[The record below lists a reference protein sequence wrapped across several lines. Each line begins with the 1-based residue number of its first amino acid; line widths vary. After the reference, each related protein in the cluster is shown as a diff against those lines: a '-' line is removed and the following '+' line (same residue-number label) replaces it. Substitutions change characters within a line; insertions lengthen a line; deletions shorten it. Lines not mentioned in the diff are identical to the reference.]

1 MERARPQFGTF
12 VSYKRIPHA
21 TLDLRRTSPPKYNEE
36 VTVYYRSRSVALVF
50 VCLAATCLCI
60 AGDTRTSGAIGLA
73 TTQGVLVV
81 DNAEVRG
88 NAALL
93 DGSSVQTREDPSQM
107 TLRGGARIDLATESS
122 GKIYR
127 DHLVLER
134 GTGKVRGVAV
144 NVNGMR
150 IVPREQTAL
159 IQVTTDGS
167 KRFAVGAT
175 SGTASVLNSHGLL
188 IARVAR
194 GEAMS
199 FVDQDTGAGAPSQ
212 ITGCIQRV
220 KGTSN
225 YVLRDETTNV
235 VYQVTGPDVD
245 ANVGKSV
252 QISGA
257 LDSTASPISGASQLI
272 HENSLTPN
280 PNGKGCKSDV
290 PGAAAASG
298 GAAAAAAG
306 GGISGA
312 TIAIISGVAVAGI
325 IGGLAAAGE
334 FSS

>member
-1 MERARPQFGTF
+1 M
-12 VSYKRIPHA
+12 YH
-21 TLDLRRTSPPKYNEE
+21 
-36 VTVYYRSRSVALVF
+36 RSRSVALVPI
-50 VCLAATCLCI
+50 VLAATCVCI
-60 AGDTRTSGAIGLA
+60 AGDARTSGAIGLA

-93 DGSSVQTREDPSQM
+93 DGSTVQTREDPSQM

-122 GKIYR
+122 GRVYR
-127 DHLVLER
+127 DHVVLER
-134 GTGKVRGVAV
+134 GTGKVRGVPV
-144 NVNGMR
+144 TVNGMR
-150 IVPREQTAL
+150 IVPQQHNAM

-175 SGTASVLNSHGLL
+175 DGAASVLNSHGML
-188 IARVAR
+188 IAQVSR

-257 LDSTASPISGASQLI
+257 LDSTATPISGASQLI
-272 HENSLTPN
+272 HENSLTPSG
-280 PNGKGCKSDV
+280 GKGCKSEI
-290 PGAAAASG
+290 PA
-298 GAAAAAAG
+298 AAAAAAG
-306 GGISGA
+306 GGGAAAAAGGGGGVSGA
-312 TIAIISGVAVAGI
+312 TVAIIAGVAVAGV
-325 IGGLAAAGE
+325 IGGLAAAGT
-334 FSS
+334 FSSSSSSSTVSP